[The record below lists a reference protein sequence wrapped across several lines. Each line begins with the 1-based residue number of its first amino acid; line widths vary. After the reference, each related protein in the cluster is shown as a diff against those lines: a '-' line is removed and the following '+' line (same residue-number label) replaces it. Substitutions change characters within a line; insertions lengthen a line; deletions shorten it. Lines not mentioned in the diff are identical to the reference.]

1 MKITKTALI
10 CCALLLAGTL
20 SACEISDQPQQPA
33 GSASSAA
40 ESEDMNEQQSEP
52 ETDQQQESASSAA
65 ASESSSAAGAE
76 QNDPAPSG
84 GQDTQSEQ
92 SEQGGQDTQNNTSA
106 ANNSSESYEIGSEP
120 TLSIGVIHAKAGQ
133 KSVPVSVK
141 ISNNPGFAAG
151 GIRVIYDA
159 GIFPKYDPET
169 NEGVSDPGPAVGS
182 ALTYCSVA
190 ADNRIVAYGVL
201 GSKDCDE
208 DGAVFTCYFDIPDNA
223 PSGKV
228 YKLRTEI
235 EELNDAESQR
245 VEVKLV
251 GGEIRI
257 D

>member
-92 SEQGGQDTQNNTSA
+92 GGQDTQNNTSA
-106 ANNSSESYEIGSEP
+106 TDNSSESYEIGSEP

-141 ISNNPGFAAG
+141 MSNNPGFAAG
-151 GIRVIYDA
+151 GIRIIYDA

-235 EELNDAESQR
+235 EELNDAEAQR
-245 VEVKLV
+245 VDVKLV